1 MPKGGGRGYTGAR
14 YSFQRFEENSFVEIK
29 RMQTWKLKKRN
40 VSRPSEL
47 NRKWK
52 TRLVG
57 IALILATLVTGVY
70 DFPVAWNKVAEAA
83 QAKTGWSVPL
93 LNDQP
98 FRLGLDLQGGTHLVY
113 EADMSQIPEEDR
125 DNALEGVRDVIER
138 RVNAFGVAEP
148 VVQTTSTGGTYRVIV
163 ELAGVLDV
171 KEAIAQIGE
180 TPVLEFKEP
189 GQELARDA
197 TAEELAQLETAQAA
211 DRATAADVLRRARA
225 GENFDA
231 LVAELSEDR
240 NKELSKGVLDGL
252 SLASPLYAPMV
263 QAIVDSVTQPG
274 RVVPKVVDSAEGLMV
289 EKYVSQEQNTDMLL
303 SHILVCWN
311 GTTGCTSEY
320 GQIDASLSI
329 EKVKQ
334 EATPENFAE
343 LAKQYSS
350 DTSGDGTGDL
360 GWVAPGEMV
369 PSFDLAASTLA
380 VGQISDVVETEYG
393 YHLIYKRDARPVTTY
408 TVQRILLPL
417 TDITDIVGDVSP
429 WKNTELSG
437 KYLKRSA
444 VQFDPTTSAPIISLE
459 FNGEGADLFG
469 TLTERLVGQPIA
481 IFLDGEV
488 ISSPVVNQAI
498 YGGQAVISGD
508 FTLEEAKLLSQRLN
522 AGALPVPVNLISQE
536 TVGPTLGLVSLQR
549 SVQAALIGF
558 ALVVLFMATV
568 YRLPGLLAALALV
581 LYAFMNLAAYRV
593 FGVTIT
599 LAGIAGFVLS
609 LGIAV
614 DANVL
619 IFERFRDEFRSGR
632 ELVPAMDDGFKR
644 AWAPIRDGHLTT
656 LISAVVLY
664 SFSSSFVRGFAL
676 TLAIGVLLSLFTAI
690 TVTRSYMVNV
700 REWKWFKNP
709 RLYSLKS
716 K

>member
-1 MPKGGGRGYTGAR
+1 MK
-14 YSFQRFEENSFVEIK
+14 
-29 RMQTWKLKKRN
+29 
-40 VSRPSEL
+40 
-47 NRKWK
+47 KWK
-52 TRLVG
+52 TRLTG
-57 IALILATLVTGVY
+57 IALILATLLAGIY
-70 DFPVAWNKVAEAA
+70 DFPFLWNDAA
-83 QAKTGWSVPL
+83 GFVQAKTGW
-93 LNDQP
+93 QP
-98 FRLGLDLQGGTHLVY
+98 PALDEKAYRLGLDLQGGTHLVY

-125 DNALEGVRDVIER
+125 EEALEGVRDVIER

-197 TAEELAQLETAQAA
+197 TPEELAQLETAQAA

-231 LVAELSEDR
+231 LVAEFSVDP
-240 NKELSKGVLDGL
+240 NKETTKGVLDGL
-252 SLASPLYAPMV
+252 STAGLYAPMV
-263 QAIVDSVTQPG
+263 QAIIDTYTQAG
-274 RVVPKVVDSAEGLMV
+274 RVVPKVVESLEGLIV
-289 EKYVSQEQNTDMLL
+289 EKYLSQEQDTDMLL
-303 SHILVCWN
+303 SHILVCWE
-311 GTTGCTSEY
+311 GTTRCDSTIP
-320 GQIDASLSI
+320 QIEASLKI
-329 EKVKQ
+329 GQVKEQ
-334 EATPENFAE
+334 ATPENFAE
-343 LAKQYSS
+343 LALQYSS

-369 PSFDLAASTLA
+369 LPFELAARELA
-380 VGQISDVVETEYG
+380 VGSISDVVETEFG
-393 YHLIYKRDARPVTTY
+393 YHLIYKREERPVTTY
-408 TVQRILLPL
+408 TVQRVLLPL
-417 TDITDIVGDVSP
+417 TQITGIVGDVSP

-437 KYLKRSA
+437 KHLKRSS
-444 VQFDPTTSAPIISLE
+444 VQFDPTTNEPIISIE
-459 FNGEGADLFG
+459 FNDEGSDLFAQ
-469 TLTERLVGQPIA
+469 LTERLVGMPVA

-536 TVGPTLGLVSLQR
+536 TVGPTLGLASLEK

-558 ALVVLFMATV
+558 GLVALFMAVV
-568 YRLPGLLAALALV
+568 YRVPGLVAVVALV
-581 LYAFMNLAAYRV
+581 LYAMLNLAAYRF

-632 ELVPAMDDGFKR
+632 DLVPAMDDGFTR

-690 TVTRSYMVNV
+690 VVTRTYLTNV
-700 REWKWFKNP
+700 RGWKWLKNP
-709 RLYSLKS
+709 RLYSLTRN
-716 K
+716 